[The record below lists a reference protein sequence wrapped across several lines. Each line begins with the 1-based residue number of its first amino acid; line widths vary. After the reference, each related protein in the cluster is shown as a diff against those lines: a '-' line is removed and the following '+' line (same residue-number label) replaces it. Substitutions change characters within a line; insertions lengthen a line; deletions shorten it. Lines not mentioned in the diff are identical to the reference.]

1 MLRVDIGDNITF
13 TITYMLPI
21 PATPFT
27 NAMATDRLAGG
38 RGIEFAT
45 HTSISILPMKQK
57 LLTAM
62 VRSTGRTTV
71 ANSHQEQ

>member
-1 MLRVDIGDNITF
+1 MTF
-13 TITYMLPI
+13 TITYTLPI

-27 NAMATDRLAGG
+27 SAMATDRLAGG
-38 RGIEFAT
+38 RGMEFAT
-45 HTSISILPMKQK
+45 HTSVSMLPMKQK
-57 LLTAM
+57 LFTAT